1 MEKKGALTCLFHAF
15 PANLLASAAR
25 LLRLEVIAFGV
36 LSGTKGSVLLV
47 YLVLSSGSYLEFH
60 PFRICIQ

>member
-1 MEKKGALTCLFHAF
+1 MGALTCLFHAF
-15 PANLLASAAR
+15 PVNLLASAAR

-47 YLVLSSGSYLEFH
+47 YLV
-60 PFRICIQ
+60 